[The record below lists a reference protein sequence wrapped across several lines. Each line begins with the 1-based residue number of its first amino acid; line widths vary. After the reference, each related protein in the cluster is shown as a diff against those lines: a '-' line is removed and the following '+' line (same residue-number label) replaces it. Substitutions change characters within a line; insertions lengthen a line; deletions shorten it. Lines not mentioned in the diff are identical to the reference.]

1 MNLNGADSEKIYR
14 VLKKQVE
21 KWPRTFIPLD
31 SMYAGAEKISVE
43 MPAFLQSPRGQVA
56 FGLAVQRLV
65 TEQGIVPVGKQPYT
79 QQGLHQKYRINR
91 PRIIRDEQLQMDI
104 IRSIRPPAS
113 IDYYIQ
119 NPDEF
124 LQDRPIITAMV
135 EFLAREEQTMMTV
148 NERAYQLFGDEKF
161 FKGAGKSRSRG
172 ESILRKLGLNYAHL
186 GCVETVEPFFSFQ
199 ARDFYLREPREV
211 YIVENKDTFWS
222 FKRCL
227 MDIPSIIKV
236 DMLIYGEGKKIISSF
251 KFINEYGIDVLKDK
265 IYYFG
270 DLDAEGINI
279 FCELGDAYPHFDM
292 VPFRAGYQAILEIGM
307 KNPAIKTHKKQRIKA
322 ANIERFIKALDSS
335 RADQLKELLEG
346 GFYIPQEAL
355 SAAVMLERFGI
366 K

>member
-104 IRSIRPPAS
+104 IRGIRPPAS

-161 FKGAGKSRSRG
+161 FKGAGKSRSR
-172 ESILRKLGLNYAHL
+172 
-186 GCVETVEPFFSFQ
+186 
-199 ARDFYLREPREV
+199 
-211 YIVENKDTFWS
+211 
-222 FKRCL
+222 
-227 MDIPSIIKV
+227 
-236 DMLIYGEGKKIISSF
+236 
-251 KFINEYGIDVLKDK
+251 
-265 IYYFG
+265 
-270 DLDAEGINI
+270 
-279 FCELGDAYPHFDM
+279 
-292 VPFRAGYQAILEIGM
+292 
-307 KNPAIKTHKKQRIKA
+307 
-322 ANIERFIKALDSS
+322 
-335 RADQLKELLEG
+335 ADQLKELLEG